1 MFGKKKAEEVKQDD
15 SQQKQETSEKKRSGV
30 ISVVMIS
37 IMAAIFIAVA
47 LIMLFVKDAT
57 VTYICYAI
65 CGAAI
70 IVGIFAIVRYFLIKA
85 YCDLNEYG
93 FAEGVLLVS
102 LGICGLIKVDAIAGV
117 FITVVGIALLI
128 SGVIKLQSALA
139 LRMMNDVLW
148 FLVLIISVVII
159 GFSMFVLL
167 KPDMD
172 QIYTWYV
179 LLVDGVLSLVNVI
192 YQFFRIKAYNS
203 AEMKAVEQSK
213 NDMRDKILKEQEDM
227 RLAKEEQRKA
237 ELEQKAASPS
247 KKLRLPN
254 SAKPSASKWPKKTPP
269 SSTAPVSLP
278 TSKLVSSR
286 SAPRS
291 RKPPPTTTRKSC
303 KSAWPSWPAALH

>member
-179 LLVDGVLSLVNVI
+179 LLADGVLSLINVI

-237 ELEQKAASPS
+237 ELEQKAAED
-247 KKLRLPN
+247 KALEAKLNDDDAKYGFNAQN
-254 SAKPSASKWPKKTPP
+254 SE
-269 SSTAPVSLP
+269 PVVIP
-278 TSKLVSSR
+278 DAAQTIVQPE
-286 SAPRS
+286 AQTQPVAQTQ
-291 RKPPPTTTRKSC
+291 PDAQIQPEAQTQ
-303 KSAWPSWPAALH
+303 PAAGAADIK